1 MIDKFKED
9 NERFIQDLV
18 KIGERLRAKM
28 MRDLEHG
35 VGLPFSEP
43 LVSEMQELQK
53 IMLITIHKSLG
64 TYIAFTSEHPHG
76 NAKVLTLFTSF
87 MDMLSEILPHFD
99 MNLFNVIHKDTAG
112 DVIEVC
118 EYLFKKKKEGKLDVI
133 NVKNKMGRQIS
144 NVLNK
149 VRKPSKIKLVD

>member
-9 NERFIQDLV
+9 NERFLQDLG
-18 KIGERLRAKM
+18 KTGERLRARMK
-28 MRDLEHG
+28 RDLEQRIS
-35 VGLPFSEP
+35 LPFSEP
-43 LVSEMQELQK
+43 LCKEMKELQN
-53 IMLITIHKSLG
+53 IMFVTIHKSLY
-64 TYIAFTSEHPHG
+64 TYIAFTSSEPHD

-87 MDMLSEILPHFD
+87 MGMMSDVLPNFN

-118 EYLFKKKKEGKLDVI
+118 EYLFKKQKEGKLDVT

-144 NVLNK
+144 NILNK

>member
-9 NERFIQDLV
+9 NERFVQDLI
-18 KIGERLRAKM
+18 KTGERVRARM
-28 MRDLEHG
+28 IRDLDHG
-35 VGLPFSEP
+35 LGLPFSDP
-43 LVSEMQELQK
+43 LTKDMEELQK
-53 IMLITIHKSLG
+53 IMLVTIHRSLG
-64 TYIAFTSEHPHG
+64 AYIVFTTANPHDD
-76 NAKVLTLFTSF
+76 AKVLTVFTTL
-87 MDMLSEILPHFD
+87 MEMLSDILHHFN

-118 EYLFKKKKEGKLDVI
+118 EYLFKKKKEGKLDVTS
-133 NVKNKMGRQIS
+133 VKSKMDRQIA

>member
-1 MIDKFKED
+1 ME
-9 NERFIQDLV
+9 
-18 KIGERLRAKM
+18 
-28 MRDLEHG
+28 
-35 VGLPFSEP
+35 
-43 LVSEMQELQK
+43 
-53 IMLITIHKSLG
+53 
-64 TYIAFTSEHPHG
+64 
-76 NAKVLTLFTSF
+76 
-87 MDMLSEILPHFD
+87 MLSEILPHFD